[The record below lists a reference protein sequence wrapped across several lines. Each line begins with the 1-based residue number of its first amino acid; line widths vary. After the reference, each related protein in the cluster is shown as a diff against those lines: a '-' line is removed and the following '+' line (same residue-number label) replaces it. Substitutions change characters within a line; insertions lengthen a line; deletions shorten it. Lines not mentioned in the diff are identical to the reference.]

1 MDTDSYNSPPTLQG
15 LKHPLKMGL
24 AAALLT
30 ALISLFLHNRYT
42 SMSTLLPR
50 QDHGKS
56 EVMMGLSV
64 LGGGAGGVLG
74 GLGGLGSGDD
84 LANVDIL
91 QSRWLETRLL
101 QARYSFEYKTWYFG
115 SPKQVQST
123 LYDFLE
129 PKDLDQALKT
139 VDKWIS
145 VSRDIKSGLIT
156 LTVEAP
162 SPQLAQEMSANALQY
177 LDEFLQQKT
186 QTDGAKHAKF
196 YQDRVTDAQVQALAS
211 EQGLARF
218 ASRNLNYQVS
228 PNPDV
233 RLEGLRL
240 EAELLSK
247 RQLVASMN
255 LALQQAMVDESNT
268 MPVLSVLDQPNLP
281 SRKSGPSRSLFV
293 IAGFL
298 LVAAASWLSR
308 NWRWLA
314 GRIDALEPAAGPGE
328 GRGSKG

>member
-15 LKHPLKMGL
+15 LKRPLKMGL

-30 ALISLFLHNRYT
+30 ALISLFLHNRYA
-42 SMSTLLPR
+42 SMSTLLPQR
-50 QDHGKS
+50 DHGKS

-64 LGGGAGGVLG
+64 LGGGAGGALA

-101 QARYSFEYKTWYFG
+101 QARYSFEYKAWYFG

-156 LTVEAP
+156 LTIEAP
-162 SPQLAQEMSANALQY
+162 SPQLAQEMSANALKY
-177 LDEFLQQKT
+177 LDEFLEQKT
-186 QTDGAKHAKF
+186 RADGAKRAKF
-196 YQDRVTDAQVQALAS
+196 YQDRLADAQIQSLAS
-211 EQGLARF
+211 EQSLAHF
-218 ASRNLNYQVS
+218 ASRNLNYQSS

-240 EAELLSK
+240 EGDLLGK

-281 SRKSGPSRSLFV
+281 NRKSGPSRSLIV
-293 IAGFL
+293 LVGFL
-298 LVAAASWLSR
+298 LVAGGAWLAR
-308 NWRWLA
+308 NWKWVA
-314 GRIDALEPAAGPGE
+314 SRIDTLEPASGPGE
-328 GRGSKG
+328 RRDTKN

>member
-1 MDTDSYNSPPTLQG
+1 
-15 LKHPLKMGL
+15 MGL

-42 SMSTLLPR
+42 SMSTLLPQ
-50 QDHGKS
+50 QDRGRS
-56 EVMMGLSV
+56 EVMMGLSA

-101 QARYSFEYKTWYFG
+101 QAKYSFEYKTWYFG

-156 LTVEAP
+156 LTIDAP

-177 LDEFLQQKT
+177 LDEFLEQKT
-186 QTDGAKHAKF
+186 QADGAKRAKF
-196 YQDRVTDAQVQALAS
+196 YQDRVADAQAQSLAS
-211 EQGLARF
+211 EQDLARF
-218 ASRNLNYQVS
+218 AGRNLNYQS
-228 PNPDV
+228 SLNPEV

-240 EAELLSK
+240 EADLLSK

-255 LALQQAMVDESNT
+255 LSLQQAMVDESNA
-268 MPVLSVLDQPNLP
+268 MPVLSVLDPPNLP
-281 SRKSGPSRSLFV
+281 NRKSGPSRSLLV
-293 IAGFL
+293 LVGFL
-298 LVAAASWLSR
+298 MVAMGSWLSR

-314 GRIDALEPAAGPGE
+314 SRVDALEPAPGPGE
-328 GRGSKG
+328 GRGSKI